1 MNSEKWVSAMDELDR
16 DNFLV
21 LAVFGGGL
29 LALVVGYIV
38 TWRSQRAVYRK
49 TGSLVAAIVAGLGGL
64 FICMW
69 LIGAAMPIPPPDGS
83 SIWGPLLFLLV
94 FSPIPLGAF
103 YICAKLVRQAHKDDR
118 NFRL

>member
-1 MNSEKWVSAMDELDR
+1 MDELDR

-29 LALVVGYIV
+29 LALIVGYIV
-38 TWRSQRAVYRK
+38 AWRSRRTLYRK
-49 TGSLVAAIVAGLGGL
+49 TGSLVAAIVAGSGGF
-64 FICMW
+64 FILMW
-69 LIGAAMPIPPPDGS
+69 LIGSVMPFPPPDGS

-103 YICAKLVRQAHKDDR
+103 YICAKLIRQVYKDDR
-118 NFRL
+118 NFKL